1 MSKKRYVL
9 EGNIHLGEHLI
20 FVETEKDDDGNP
32 LGTFL
37 HELFE
42 HDVNENSK
50 VTIIID
56 VE

>member
-1 MSKKRYVL
+1 MVYL
-9 EGNIHLGEHLI
+9 
-20 FVETEKDDDGNP
+20 KDDDGNS